1 MLIKKSLI
9 ISKEKLSF
17 IYKYLI
23 SAICLRTFG
32 DVASFQCKVNGSWSS
47 LIVIKLK
54 QKALLHFNIEKNKE
68 KHRDWQV
75 LLMVLTKT
83 SIKVTEK
90 KCCSWLM
97 AQNVIQIN
105 VFVSFFLFLFRFF
118 ICFFFISLYLLP
130 CLNGFLLLFGFLI
143 SSLFVLFDVFY
154 GKVDPEVQE
163 DVGIGGRGFRNRRQ
177 FISRDISKR

>member
-1 MLIKKSLI
+1 MLIRKSLI

-118 ICFFFISLYLLP
+118 ICFFLFLCICFHVWMVSCCFLAFW
-130 CLNGFLLLFGFLI
+130 FLLCLFCLMYSMVRSILKFKKTL
-143 SSLFVLFDVFY
+143 
-154 GKVDPEVQE
+154 E
-163 DVGIGGRGFRNRRQ
+163 
-177 FISRDISKR
+177 